1 MRRWLATVK
10 KEMRQF
16 MRDRLLLALIAF
28 VYTGD
33 VIMCTYALSF
43 EVRHLRMAIADLD
56 RTPLSARLIERFT
69 STEYF
74 SEAYALQSTGGID
87 RLLDGG
93 EADLA
98 LVIPSGFSADMLSGR
113 DSSVQVL
120 LSGMNGN
127 TANAARGYAA
137 AIVGGFSHDAMVAQA
152 QRLGITGNLPEV
164 SLEQR
169 IWYNPELQFRYF
181 MVISMIVLAGLIVGI
196 VTAAAGLVREKESGT
211 IEQLVVTPLAS
222 HELILAK
229 AAPPLLVGLL
239 LLGPSFAIAAWF
251 GVPVVGSVALFVAVT
266 ALAFVAFLSLGFLL
280 GAVARNLQQALL
292 LSFFT
297 LFPLMFLSGTVVPL
311 ESMPSGMRVLS
322 YASPVRYY
330 MEAALGIFLKGN
342 GLAILWPQFA
352 ILAAMGLVLG
362 TAAVLRLRRDLYR

>member
-1 MRRWLATVK
+1 MKRWLATVK

-16 MRDRLLLALIAF
+16 MRDRLLLVLIAF

-33 VIMCTYALSF
+33 VILCTYALSF
-43 EVRHLRMAIADLD
+43 EVRHLRVATVDLD

-74 SEAYALQSTGGID
+74 SGAYSLESLRTVD
-87 RLLDGG
+87 RLLDQGK
-93 EADLA
+93 ADLA
-98 LVIPSGFSADMLSGR
+98 LVIPRGFSSDVLAGKDA
-113 DSSVQVL
+113 SVQVL

-127 TANAARGYAA
+127 TANAARGYAT
-137 AIVGGFSHDAMVAQA
+137 AIVGGYARDAMVAQA
-152 QRLGITGNLPEV
+152 QRMGFSGRLPEV

-169 IWYNPELQFRYF
+169 IWYNPQLQFRYF
-181 MVISMIVLAGLIVGI
+181 MVISMIVVAALMVGV
-196 VTAAAGLVREKESGT
+196 VTAAAGLVREKETGT

-229 AAPPLLVGLL
+229 AAPPLLVGLVL
-239 LLGPSFAIAAWF
+239 LAPSFAIAAWF
-251 GVPVVGSVALFVAVT
+251 GVTVAGSAALFVVVT
-266 ALAFVAFLSLGFLL
+266 ALALVAFLSLGFLL

-297 LFPLMFLSGTVVPL
+297 LFPLMFLSGTMIPL
-311 ESMPSGMRVLS
+311 ESIPAGMRALS

-342 GLAILWPQFA
+342 GLAILWPQLA
-352 ILAAMGLVLG
+352 ILATMGLALG
-362 TAAVLRLRRDLYR
+362 TAAVVLLRRDLYR

>member
-1 MRRWLATVK
+1 MRRWLAAVR

-16 MRDRLLLALIAF
+16 MRDRILLALIAF

-33 VIMCTYALSF
+33 VVMCTYALSF
-43 EVRHLRMAIADLD
+43 EVRNLRVATLDLD
-56 RTPLSARLIERFT
+56 RTQLSSRLIERFT
-69 STEYF
+69 ATEYF
-74 SEAYALQSTGGID
+74 
-87 RLLDGG
+87 RRH
-93 EADLA
+93 ADLSSMGEVDRA
-98 LVIPSGFSADMLSGR
+98 LDRGGADLVLVIPRGFSSDALSGR
-113 DSSVQVL
+113 DAAVQVL

-127 TANAARGYAA
+127 TANAARGYAT
-137 AIVGGFSHDAMVAQA
+137 AIVGTLSHEAMLEQARRAGFAAS
-152 QRLGITGNLPEV
+152 LPAV
-164 SLEQR
+164 TLEQR
-169 IWYNPELQFRYF
+169 IWYNPQLEFRYF
-181 MVISMIVLAGLIVGI
+181 MVISMIVVAGLMVGI

-229 AAPPLLVGLL
+229 AVPPLAVGLVL
-239 LLGPSFAIAAWF
+239 LLPSFAIAAWF
-251 GVPVVGSVALFVAVT
+251 GVPLVGSAALFFLAT
-266 ALAFVAFLSLGFLL
+266 ALALIVFLSLGFLL

-311 ESMPSGMRVLS
+311 ESMPSGMRWLS

-342 GLAILWPQFA
+342 GVAILWPQLA
-352 ILAAMGLVLG
+352 ILAAMGLALG
-362 TAAVLRLRRDLYR
+362 AAAIFLLRKDLYR